1 VISLDISFFIQIINF
16 LALLLLL
23 NVFLYKPVRKA
34 LADRDAGINSARA
47 RAAEVDTD
55 VQEKMALYEA
65 RLREAKAKANEER
78 SLLRKEA
85 MAEESDILGK
95 ARQEAAG
102 SLAAIR
108 NRVAGEATDAREF
121 LREQTRTLSLE
132 ICEKVL
138 GRSLQDD
145 RQ

>member
-1 VISLDISFFIQIINF
+1 MISLDISFLIQIINF
-16 LALLLLL
+16 LVLLLLL

-47 RAAEVDTD
+47 RAAEVDMD

-78 SLLRKEA
+78 NLLRKEA

-108 NRVAGEATDAREF
+108 DRVASEATDAREF
-121 LREQTRTLSLE
+121 LREQTRTLSLK

-138 GRSLQDD
+138 GRSL
-145 RQ
+145 

>member
-34 LADRDAGINSARA
+34 LADRDADINSARA
-47 RAAEVDTD
+47 RASEVDTD
-55 VQEKMALYEA
+55 VEEKMALYEA
-65 RLREAKAKANEER
+65 RLREAKTKANEER
-78 SLLRKEA
+78 NLLRKEA
-85 MAEESDILGK
+85 MAEESNILGK
-95 ARQEAAG
+95 ARQEAAE
-102 SLAAIR
+102 SLSAIR

-121 LREQTRTLSLE
+121 LREQTRALSLE

-138 GRSLQDD
+138 GRSL
-145 RQ
+145 

>member
-1 VISLDISFFIQIINF
+1 MISLDISFFIQIINF

-23 NVFLYKPVRKA
+23 NIFLYKPVRKA

-85 MAEESDILGK
+85 MAEESNVLGK

-102 SLAAIR
+102 SLSAIR
-108 NRVAGEATDAREF
+108 DRVASEATDAREF
-121 LREQTRTLSLE
+121 LREQTRALSLE

-138 GRSLQDD
+138 GRSL
-145 RQ
+145 